1 MWAGIALLEDRDI
14 VTPFSDLA
22 RDFILFRNAMT
33 VSFQSD

>member
-1 MWAGIALLEDRDI
+1 MWAGIALLQDQDI

-22 RDFILFRNAMT
+22 RHLILLRSAMT